1 MRKNGNEEYWLE
13 LNRTLLEVLI
23 YNSKVHKTGQ
33 QARLFQ
39 TTSPPSKNGSRDAG
53 SKADWLLLK

>member
-39 TTSPPSKNGSRDAG
+39 TTSPHQKMVLEMQGQKQTG
-53 SKADWLLLK
+53 CY